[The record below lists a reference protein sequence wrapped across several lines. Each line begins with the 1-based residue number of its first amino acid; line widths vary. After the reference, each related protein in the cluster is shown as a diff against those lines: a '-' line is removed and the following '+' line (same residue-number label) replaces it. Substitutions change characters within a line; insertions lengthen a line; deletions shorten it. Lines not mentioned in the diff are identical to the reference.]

1 MIKIMS
7 LASVLL
13 FSSVAVAGLSGPY
26 ATVHKSSTMFGDTHT
41 SKEAALQVGKNMVM
55 DVNQMSP
62 IELSRNVIWNTND
75 QVDINSFELL
85 NSQVTLQEII
95 TSQGAI
101 AYQPVIRVSYE
112 YRARDR
118 D

>member
-1 MIKIMS
+1 MIKTIS

-13 FSSVAVAGLSGPY
+13 FSSAAMAGLSGPY
-26 ATVHKSSTMFGDTHT
+26 ATVLSNSTMVGDAYA
-41 SKEAALQVGKNMVM
+41 SKDTALQVGRNMIV
-55 DVNQMSP
+55 DVNSMSP
-62 IELSRNVIWNTND
+62 IELSRNVRWDTND

-85 NSQVTLQEII
+85 NSQVALQEIV

-101 AYQPVIRVSYE
+101 AYQPVISVSYE

>member
-1 MIKIMS
+1 MIKTIS

-13 FSSVAVAGLSGPY
+13 FSSLATAGLSGPY
-26 ATVHKSSTMFGDTHT
+26 SKVMSNSTMTGDLYAT
-41 SKEAALQVGKNMVM
+41 KDAALQVGRDMIM
-55 DVNQMSP
+55 DVNNMSSV
-62 IELSRNVIWNTND
+62 ELSHNVSWKSND

-85 NSQVTLQEII
+85 NSQVQLEEII

-101 AYQPVIRVSYE
+101 AYQPVISVSYE
-112 YRARDR
+112 YRARER

>member
-7 LASVLL
+7 LASVFL
-13 FSSVAVAGLSGPY
+13 FSVVAMAGHSGPY
-26 ATVHKSSTMFGDTHT
+26 ETVTKNSTVIGDAYP
-41 SKEAALQVGKNMVM
+41 SKEAALQVGKNMIM
-55 DVNQMSP
+55 DVNQMSS
-62 IELSRNVIWNTND
+62 IELSRNVLWNTND

-85 NSQVTLQEII
+85 NSQVALQEII

-112 YRARDR
+112 YRARER